1 MTLGLLV
8 EQPNE
13 ADATSQMRNPEGHVI
28 GVAGIHPVK
37 RVEVE
42 SPETESPVSTF
53 DGRIVHCHVAVN
65 SLAAREE
72 GRIG

>member
-28 GVAGIHPVK
+28 GVAGVHPL
-37 RVEVE
+37 EPVE
-42 SPETESPVSTF
+42 SPEMESPVSKF
-53 DGRIVHCHVAVN
+53 DGRIVHCHDA
-65 SLAAREE
+65 EK
-72 GRIG
+72 